1 MQHNRLAALCYRAG
15 AIGVALM
22 LLGNNIIAA
31 QGNMPTIVAM
41 IAVATIPLFVR
52 RNAWSVALAVSF
64 VGLYLYSLPAAV
76 GRAGSHIERESDART
91 LALRTAQEAR
101 DHANNLKQ
109 KAEQECATGIGPLC
123 IGKTKSYE
131 AAEARAGAAE
141 NEVSNAPAPDGYAI
155 IAGMWGADSHVLRTA
170 SVAAFALA
178 SELAIAALLALA
190 LGLPSSSS
198 SRAAP
203 EVVSDTKES
212 EPTKAPDWIRWYIAN
227 TDAPTA
233 KEAYQ
238 QYKDAWKSRGVRTM
252 SEDRFVHAF
261 QRSCRLSGLEPKT
274 HAGNVVYLKVA

>member
-22 LLGNNIIAA
+22 LLGNNIVAA

-52 RNAWSVALAVSF
+52 RNAWSVALAVAF

-123 IGKTKSYE
+123 IGKTKSAE

-141 NEVSNAPAPDGYAI
+141 AAVSNAPAPDGYAI
-155 IAGMWGADSHVLRTA
+155 LARLWGADSHLLRTA

-178 SELAIAALLALA
+178 SELAVAALLALA
-190 LGLPSSSS
+190 LGLPSTAGP
-198 SRAAP
+198 RAAH
-203 EVVSDTKES
+203 EVVSGTKES

-227 TDAPTA
+227 TEAPTA
-233 KEAYQ
+233 RDAYQ
-238 QYKDAWKSRGVRTM
+238 QYKDAWKSRGVRAM
-252 SEDRFVHAF
+252 GEERFIQAF
-261 QRSCRLSGLEPKT
+261 QKSCKVSGLEPKS
-274 HAGNVVYLKVA
+274 HAGNVVYLRAA